1 MSLGPF
7 RPSAEEPPPFG
18 IEARRL
24 PSALPEASRPGRK
37 KEEEEGCIRRPIT
50 AGSVLG
56 KPRALCLLVR

>member
-24 PSALPEASRPGRK
+24 PSALPEASRPVWK
-37 KEEEEGCIRRPIT
+37 KE
-50 AGSVLG
+50 
-56 KPRALCLLVR
+56 